1 MFRVLAHKRRTFEL
15 KRGLGGEFV
24 LVCCSPHRSPCVTA
38 PINKT
43 HDGDSERESKFDRK
57 WRVVQFFV
65 NGRVFAQVAQLGAAQ
80 QMAMW
85 G

>member
-1 MFRVLAHKRRTFEL
+1 MFLFAVALT
-15 KRGLGGEFV
+15 GV
-24 LVCCSPHRSPCVTA
+24 LVLPLRS
-38 PINKT
+38 IK